1 MECFLAQLQAHW
13 PAQVQQTMC
22 LVHFSQLHQY
32 PVPTIDAPLVT
43 CQSYTSLPILYDST
57 CKSCAHV
64 LNYPSSMNQHFLLS
78 SSDFDT
84 AASGVSWF
92 KSSSYWLVVFFC
104 NEPNKQH
111 FKQPH
116 LILILV
122 PPPEATAL
130 LTPCLLSAH
139 ATSLHMQLQYLP
151 QQVPQSNIT
160 MISSLPWLHHRT
172 LKYSLTN
179 LHLLHCYILG
189 ITWPMCISSH
199 PSSDLLYTDHIKY
212 HPPND
217 SKLQYSPPLPQPYC
231 TQSQMATLTQY
242 SPPGPLQM
250 NPAESPGI
258 STQLNWCN
266 CKLSTASTC
275 TYMMLSSPTTTT

>member
-1 MECFLAQLQAHW
+1 MTVPANHVHMSSIIHLQW
-13 PAQVQQTMC
+13 INTFYYPPVTLTQQH
-22 LVHFSQLHQY
+22 LVYPGSSHQAIDLY
-32 PVPTIDAPLVT
+32 CSFAMNPTNNISNNHTWSWYWYVLQRQQH
-43 CQSYTSLPILYDST
+43 CWH
-57 CKSCAHV
+57 HV
-64 LNYPSSMNQHFLLS
+64 
-78 SSDFDT
+78 
-84 AASGVSWF
+84 
-92 KSSSYWLVVFFC
+92 
-104 NEPNKQH
+104 
-111 FKQPH
+111 
-116 LILILV
+116 
-122 PPPEATAL
+122 
-130 LTPCLLSAH
+130 LLSAH

-160 MISSLPWLHHRT
+160 MISSSPWLHHRT

-250 NPAESPGI
+250 NSAESPGI

-275 TYMMLSSPTTTT
+275 TYMMLSSPTTTTWHTEWHCLHWLQPTKIYSDCHSPLCFS